1 MDIAA
6 DDIGTGLH
14 KGCGIRRAASERAE
28 HGAEI
33 HKGAGLTGL
42 PPGRPDNGRH
52 SP

>member
-14 KGCGIRRAASERAE
+14 N
-28 HGAEI
+28 
-33 HKGAGLTGL
+33 GAGLTGL
-42 PPGRPDNGRH
+42 PPGRPENGRH